1 MSLIDVLP
9 GLQSLSR
16 GDKIRIIQYLAR
28 ELERDE
34 ESPIEPGQSYPIWSP
49 DQAYSAAEVLLKELE
64 NDKGQK

>member
-1 MSLIDVLP
+1 VSLIDVLP